1 MLDDREMING
11 FDESDRE
18 DVVEIETESEY
29 HKVDDLD
36 ATSVEQIGIDASD
49 DVDSGSSDVDVID
62 VTSNYVHDVGDS
74 EIQSSK
80 RGNSPYPLANDFDNL
95 PQRMMKPIP
104 DYPVVA
110 SSHFVWEIKDWAS
123 ARKENKLVSPTFE
136 CGGYHWDI
144 LLFPKG
150 NSDALS
156 LYVEPHPRVEHDGK
170 ENPDWYVCAQFTLD
184 VWNPSHPASHYP
196 SASSHRF
203 NRNETDWGFSSFLYS
218 RDLTSTSKVGQP

>member
-80 RGNSPYPLANDFDNL
+80 RGNSP
-95 PQRMMKPIP
+95 
-104 DYPVVA
+104 
-110 SSHFVWEIKDWAS
+110 
-123 ARKENKLVSPTFE
+123 
-136 CGGYHWDI
+136 
-144 LLFPKG
+144 
-150 NSDALS
+150 
-156 LYVEPHPRVEHDGK
+156 
-170 ENPDWYVCAQFTLD
+170 
-184 VWNPSHPASHYP
+184 
-196 SASSHRF
+196 
-203 NRNETDWGFSSFLYS
+203 
-218 RDLTSTSKVGQP
+218 